1 MTSNNI
7 ELLEQIVTPYRKTIF
22 IKCACGTE
30 GIEVSADNTDD
41 WGGQQTFYISLW
53 SYGRDTKLSFRQ
65 RLSRAWGVLIGKEKD
80 PDEIILQEGE
90 AYQLREFISRHLAD
104 RDLIETLL
112 KDNERLNEILMK
124 YQVSS
129 EYDMGYEHAQESLLQ
144 CVKEYF
150 VDVIQGNERRG
161 HSRLSSLLDGYLNKL
176 KNS

>member
-22 IKCACGTE
+22 IKCGCGTE

-41 WGGQQTFYISLW
+41 WEGQQIFYLSLW

-80 PDEIILQEGE
+80 PDEIILQEAE

-104 RDLIETLL
+104 RDLIETLR
-112 KDNERLNEILMK
+112 KDNERLNDIIMK
-124 YQVSS
+124 YECSQ
-129 EYDMGYEHAQESLLQ
+129 EHDTGYQHAQESCLRHINDYFINLLKGTPSPG
-144 CVKEYF
+144 V
-150 VDVIQGNERRG
+150 
-161 HSRLSSLLDGYLNKL
+161 SRLSTLLDGYINKI
-176 KNS
+176 KKS